1 MPALRRLLHYQIY
14 PKRKCHNGSATISAF
29 DVHKFWV
36 FLNFETTFP
45 PSLLLPMLWN
55 VSSCDGCGL
64 AESSCSQCAHCAI
77 LSEHGWEG
85 KIGKAVLR
93 WPCKQEGNSGAPCS
107 GRGFPRQFQVS
118 WEHLWNPTSQLCC
131 CSFTHCASFSLT
143 LTLRGLHG
151 YWICMHLAPGLHSN
165 CISQSGEQRGS
176 ASIRLWCFY
185 LDLGV
190 SVVVLMMLQARQ
202 WFVVGLSCAL
212 YSI

>member
-64 AESSCSQCAHCAI
+64 AESSCSRCAHCAI

-131 CSFTHCASFSLT
+131 CSFTHCASFSLWPCE
-143 LTLRGLHG
+143 G
-151 YWICMHLAPGLHSN
+151 CMATEFACTWHLVSIATA
-165 CISQSGEQRGS
+165 S
-176 ASIRLWCFY
+176 ASQESKGVQHP
-185 LDLGV
+185 LGYD
-190 SVVVLMMLQARQ
+190 A
-202 WFVVGLSCAL
+202 FT
-212 YSI
+212 